1 MISDGIILHVK
12 TCLRGITSKHDG
24 DFYCLNCFHTY
35 STKDKSKKHKDVCE
49 KHDYYYY
56 LKMPKEVNKILKDK
70 SGEKSMKRQ
79 FIYPDLQS
87 LLEKMSTCHNN
98 PQKSWTTKINKH
110 TPSGYSLF
118 TKIFI
123 WCYKKYAWLL

>member
-1 MISDGIILHVK
+1 MISDGIILLYVK
-12 TCLRGITSKHDG
+12 TFPALLRGITSKHDG

-35 STKDKSKKHKDVCE
+35 STKDKPKKHKGVCE
-49 KHDYYYY
+49 KHDYYY

-79 FIYPDLQS
+79 FIIYPDLQS

-98 PQKSWTTKINKH
+98 SEKS
-110 TPSGYSLF
+110 
-118 TKIFI
+118 
-123 WCYKKYAWLL
+123 